1 MRIEFDQFTRFDQA
15 ELAAMAMEITAGV
28 VGDCQ
33 FSDLPLDEDQLLS
46 EMLEKADEF
55 NIETEVEYYQE
66 EDFAGRQL
74 AREKFGSLVS
84 ENLGK
89 RQHVLRSSHPFELE
103 LGNEPNLIRHEVG
116 DISPVYFATF
126 VLTLFLLLEDEEVIQ
141 VPERNRRNF
150 RGKFGKIFELVSAY
164 ALSAEVEGIVWWTG
178 HSRGRNTFLRQLNEL
193 VVVVGNGVVRTED
206 QLGAN
211 QVHVSDGGIDAIGV
225 STHEGL
231 VQADTICYLLGATYQ
246 HRGRRNKIV
255 GQREINRFRRFFD
268 DEPTVVFQG
277 ILSIPY
283 SYTIHEAEDCR
294 DQSCLYFPRASIE
307 RNLGIASTKE
317 YRHGTL
323 QYVKKLHF
331 KMRENLSLAVSDLEI
346 ARADNTYLARELI
359 SIFGQIVCLADQ

>member
-15 ELAAMAMEITAGV
+15 ELAAMTMEITAGV
-28 VGDCQ
+28 VGDCL

-55 NIETEVEYYQE
+55 NIETEVEHYQE

-84 ENLGK
+84 EILGN

-116 DISPVYFATF
+116 NISPVYFATF
-126 VLTLFLLLEDEEVIQ
+126 ALTLFLLLEDQEVIQ
-141 VPERNRRNF
+141 ISERTRKNF
-150 RGKFGKIFELVSAY
+150 RRKFGEIFELVSAY
-164 ALSAEVEGIVWWTG
+164 ALSAKVEGIVWWTG

-193 VVVVGNGVVRTED
+193 VALVGNGAVRAED

-211 QVHVSDGGIDAIGV
+211 QVHVMDAGIDAIGV

-231 VQADTICYLLGATYQ
+231 VQADTTCYLLGATYQ
-246 HRGRRNKIV
+246 HRRRRSKIV
-255 GQREINRFRRFFD
+255 GQHEINRFKSFFF

-283 SYTIHEAEDCR
+283 SSTVSEAEDCR

-323 QYVKKLHF
+323 QYVEKLHV

-346 ARADNTYLARELI
+346 ARAETTYLAREL
-359 SIFGQIVCLADQ
+359 LN